1 MGLLDELEKRQQP
14 AAAAVP
20 VVPPPAPPRPVVSGA
35 RPGRK
40 PSPRPRK
47 QVTLVLNLEIYTAL
61 QALLRER
68 QLQLPEEKFS
78 MRDLIEEAVR
88 AHFNLGPPAPLE

>member
-14 AAAAVP
+14 AAAPVP
-20 VVPPPAPPRPVVSGA
+20 VVDPEAAPPPVSGG

-40 PSPRPRK
+40 PSQRPRK

-68 QLQLPEEKFS
+68 QLHLPEEKFS

-88 AHFNLGPPAPLE
+88 SYYNLGPPAPLK